1 MHVFIEK
8 ANIWKATETEDI
20 MVGKSAGTVGEKEWT
35 VTITVTACQVQ
46 DFLIGNENVVALDKS
61 ISCLWLSLN

>member
-1 MHVFIEK
+1 MNSHFKKLVLWGKFEIT
-8 ANIWKATETEDI
+8 NI

-61 ISCLWLSLN
+61 ISCL